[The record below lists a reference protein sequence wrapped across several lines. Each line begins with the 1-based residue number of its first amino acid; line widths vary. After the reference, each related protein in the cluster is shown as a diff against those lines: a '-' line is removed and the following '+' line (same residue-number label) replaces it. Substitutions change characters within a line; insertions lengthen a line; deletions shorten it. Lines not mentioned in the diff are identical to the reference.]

1 MSDWTDINFKPDT
14 EFIKDAAAHEL
25 SEDIKDLREMLQS
38 AQKANEEQARLLAMS
53 ADREEK
59 LRAALRRIADTQ
71 PSKICND
78 EHRLAVLLAT
88 GALQ

>member
-1 MSDWTDINFKPDT
+1 MNN
-14 EFIKDAAAHEL
+14 
-25 SEDIKDLREMLQS
+25 DLWKARDRAWKLARERNQW
-38 AQKANEEQARLLAMS
+38 KAESLEQAKLLAIS

-59 LRAALRRIADTQ
+59 LRAALRRIADTH
-71 PSKICND
+71 PSQICND